1 MKDHSLGW
9 RLGGQLRTR
18 GTCCAAVGLIAAM
31 VTLSCGRSGGG
42 SPGVQ
47 AAELKPVHVAT
58 SAATSREVA
67 VAISSNGTF
76 MAEEVSELAPLAA
89 GRVMATPVDVGAWVN
104 QGDVVARLD
113 DRDAQLR
120 LQQAE
125 AAQEQ
130 AQAGVAQSRM
140 RIGLGPNT
148 TFDPAVVPEVQV
160 AKAAYESAE
169 AQAKLAAAD
178 AKRYASLVA
187 TGDVSASNYE
197 KERTQAESAQ
207 AQADAAR
214 RQYDAAVNFAR
225 LNHQG
230 VGSAEAALASARSQ
244 VAMARK
250 ELDDT
255 VVRAPFAGYISER
268 HMSAGESVNSSSKI
282 ATILRANP
290 IRLDLQVSEM
300 DAARIHTG
308 MTVVARAAAR
318 PEREFSG
325 KVTVLSPAVDPSSRA
340 MTIRA
345 EFANPSLELRPGMS
359 ATARV
364 LLPQGEQGIFVPVSA
379 VLTDSA
385 SNASRVFVIENGR
398 ARVRVVEAGATENGT
413 TRIVSGLSRGAIVA
427 ASHLPDLYDGAPVD
441 RGN

>member
-1 MKDHSLGW
+1 MSGHSA
-9 RLGGQLRTR
+9 RLWL
-18 GTCCAAVGLIAAM
+18 AVCGVIVMIVMTA
-31 VTLSCGRSGGG
+31 CGRSGSG
-42 SPGVQ
+42 SAGVQ
-47 AAELKPVHVAT
+47 AAELRPVRVVTAV
-58 SAATSREVA
+58 ATSREVA
-67 VAISSNGTF
+67 VSISSNGTF
-76 MAEEVSELAPLAA
+76 MAEEISELAPLAA
-89 GRVMATPVDVGAWVN
+89 GRVVATPVDVGAWVN
-104 QGDVVARLD
+104 LGDVIARLD
-113 DRDAQLR
+113 DRDARLR
-120 LQQAE
+120 LEQAE
-125 AAQEQ
+125 AAQQQ
-130 AQAGVAQSRM
+130 AQAALAQSRM
-140 RIGLGPNT
+140 RIGLGPDA
-148 TFDPAVVPEVQV
+148 TFDPATVPEVQV

-197 KERTQAESAQ
+197 RARTQAESAQ

-244 VAMARK
+244 TAMARK

-268 HMSAGESVNSSSKI
+268 HMSVGEPVNPTSKI

-300 DAARIHTG
+300 DSARIHTG
-308 MTVVARAAAR
+308 MTVLARAAAR
-318 PEREFSG
+318 PEREFAG

-345 EFANPSLELRPGMS
+345 EFPNPSLELRPGMS
-359 ATARV
+359 ATAQV
-364 LLPQGEQGIFVPVSA
+364 LLPHGEQGIFVPATA
-379 VLTDSA
+379 VLTDSG
-385 SNASRVFVIENGR
+385 SNASRVFVIEKGR
-398 ARVRVVEAGATENGT
+398 ASVRVVQAGRTENGT
-413 TRIVSGLSRGAIVA
+413 TRIVTGLGSGTVVA
-427 ASHLPDLYDGAPVD
+427 SSNLPDLYDGAPVE
-441 RGN
+441 RSN